1 MNVIALRTVF
11 NHLTTKAFI
20 IKTNLFSNFIEIIVF
35 LRLHVKEIKMKNLF
49 IVMLMAV
56 LITSCA
62 PNDPSKENVA
72 LIQNYIQAVENL
84 DYDAMDL
91 ILDDSYVGVG
101 PSRSDSV
108 SKTQAITNWKSN
120 VENLYEK
127 ISYSK
132 SKNIAVKTPEGE
144 WVSNWADLTIVY
156 KESHETI
163 SILANTLYLIENGKI
178 IKSITFYNEADA
190 LEQLGYVFINPEDLY

>member
-1 MNVIALRTVF
+1 MNVIALRTGF

-163 SILANTLYLIENGKI
+163 SILADTLYLIENGKI

>member
-1 MNVIALRTVF
+1 
-11 NHLTTKAFI
+11 
-20 IKTNLFSNFIEIIVF
+20 
-35 LRLHVKEIKMKNLF
+35 MKNLF

-62 PNDPSKENVA
+62 PNDPSKENVV

-91 ILDDSYVGVG
+91 ILDDSYIGVG
-101 PSRSDSV
+101 PSRGDSV
-108 SKTQAITNWKSN
+108 SKAQAITNWKSN

-132 SKNIAVKTPEGE
+132 SQNIAVKTPEGE

-156 KESHETI
+156 KGSNKTI
-163 SILANTLYLIENGKI
+163 SILANTVYQIENGKI
-178 IKSITFYNEADA
+178 VKSISFYNEADV
-190 LEQLGYVFINPEDLY
+190 LEQLGYVFINPEDL

>member
-1 MNVIALRTVF
+1 
-11 NHLTTKAFI
+11 
-20 IKTNLFSNFIEIIVF
+20 
-35 LRLHVKEIKMKNLF
+35 MKNLF

-62 PNDPSKENVA
+62 PNDPSKENVK

-101 PSRSDSV
+101 PSRGDSV

-132 SKNIAVKTPEGE
+132 SQNIAVKTPEGE

-156 KESHETI
+156 KGSHETI
-163 SILANTLYLIENGKI
+163 SILANTVYQIENGKI
-178 IKSITFYNEADA
+178 VKSLSFYNEADA
-190 LEQLGYVFINPEDLY
+190 LEQLGYVFINPEDLN